1 MMAKAVKGD
10 ISSLSQWPYGM
21 VVALRGQEEGKL
33 RRLHGPN
40 NVIIVSFKDAGQLCR
55 QYGIGR

>member
-10 ISSLSQWPYGM
+10 ISNLSRWPYGM
-21 VVALRGQEEGKL
+21 VVVLRRQEEGKL
-33 RRLHGPN
+33 MRLHGPN
-40 NVIIVSFKDAGQLCR
+40 NVIIVSFKDAGQLCG